1 MQSLSAGKRSSFHQR
16 IDHWFYTF
24 RERYF
29 GALLDSVQN
38 EPVTIL
44 KNGRPTAVVLS
55 PSEYARMG
63 GAQARILSLMD
74 QMAKEAKASG
84 LTPEILQS
92 IINE

>member
-1 MQSLSAGKRSSFHQR
+1 MFMKTLAAREAK
-16 IDHWFYTF
+16 DH
-24 RERYF
+24 F
-29 GALLDSVQN
+29 GAMLDSVQN

-55 PSEYARMG
+55 PAEYARMG

-74 QMAKEAKASG
+74 QMAKEAEASG